1 MIFTFFCEVLP
12 REVRGRFMVVLA
24 MFWMVGGIMIAAFA
38 WGILSPNVRLNS
50 FSIRITN
57 YNIAQPGMLP
67 QFDFKHNRVVRE
79 RPGNSLRHD

>member
-38 WGILSPNVRLNS
+38 WGILSPNVGSAAIWCAKLIIFMAWFTRNAPA
-50 FSIRITN
+50 T
-57 YNIAQPGMLP
+57 
-67 QFDFKHNRVVRE
+67 
-79 RPGNSLRHD
+79 LR